1 MWRRTIGSSAAAR
14 SGNRKSSSTG
24 RFAQA
29 GRNAISPGVVET
41 PGHGVSGASQ
51 EQIHGFFGFA
61 AGITPLGRTGRDDE
75 IAKAVAFLA
84 SEESS
89 FMTGSEMFVDGG
101 IAQV

>member
-29 GRNAISPGVVET
+29 GRKISPGVVET

-89 FMTGSEMFVDGG
+89 FMTGSEMLVDGG